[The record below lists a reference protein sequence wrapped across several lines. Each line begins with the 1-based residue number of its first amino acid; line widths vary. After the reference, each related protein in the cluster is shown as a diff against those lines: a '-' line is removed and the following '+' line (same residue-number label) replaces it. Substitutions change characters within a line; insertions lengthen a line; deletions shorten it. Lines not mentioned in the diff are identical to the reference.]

1 MHVAIARQG
10 PVLMRTPDSS
20 TGKSTR
26 SVSRAPRVPSRAPIR
41 SMAGPPGTYVSQPL
55 RHPTRQGGE
64 ARADITAA
72 PAYPSVGQSR
82 FDDLVGS
89 LDAIVWEA
97 DGDDYRM
104 TFVSPRSMGITGY
117 PPETWLTEPEFWE
130 RHVHPDDRERAMAVT
145 DAAIKALNSI
155 RLEYRFRI
163 ASEEYRWFSDVIRVI
178 RKADGSGHRLVGVM
192 IDITDQKRIEETLAY
207 RATHDTLTG
216 LLNREQ
222 LDIELERVHHLPEPW
237 ALLFLD
243 LNGFKDV
250 NDGLGHSIGDE
261 VLRIVAKRL
270 SAATRPAD
278 IVARFGGD
286 EFCVLAS
293 VPERDTAVTIAQR
306 LRAAV
311 HGATTVGGHAL
322 RLTVTVGIAYVAPTG
337 SPETLLRQA
346 DTAMYS
352 AKGLDAGV
360 AVYEPWMRKAALLRL
375 NDTVEDGRPA

>member
-1 MHVAIARQG
+1 
-10 PVLMRTPDSS
+10 MRTPDSS
-20 TGKSTR
+20 TGGLPR
-26 SVSRAPRVPSRAPIR
+26 AVSRTPRTLSRAAVG
-41 SMAGPPGTYVSQPL
+41 SFAGLPSTPL
-55 RHPTRQGGE
+55 EARHPDFEEDQL
-64 ARADITAA
+64 DA
-72 PAYPSVGQSR
+72 PASAVHPIVGKSR
-82 FDDLVGS
+82 FDDLVSS

-104 TFVSPRSMGITGY
+104 TFVSPRALDITGY
-117 PPETWLTEPEFWE
+117 RPELWLNEPEFWE
-130 RHVHPDDRERAMAVT
+130 RHLHPDDRERAIAVT

-155 RLEYRFRI
+155 RIEYRFRI
-163 ASEEYRWFSDVIRVI
+163 ASGEYRWFSDVIRVI

-222 LDIELERVHHLPEPW
+222 LDIELARVYQLPDPW

-250 NDGLGHSIGDE
+250 NDALGHSIGDE

-270 SAATRPAD
+270 SAATRPDD

-286 EFCVLAS
+286 EFCVLAA
-293 VPERDTAVTIAQR
+293 VAERDTAVTIAHR
-306 LRAAV
+306 LRDAI
-311 HGATTVGGHAL
+311 HGAATVGGRTL
-322 RLTVTVGIAYVAPTG
+322 RLTVTVGIALVAPVG

-352 AKGLDAGV
+352 AKSLEEGV

-375 NDTVEDGRPA
+375 HDAVEEATPS

>member
-1 MHVAIARQG
+1 
-10 PVLMRTPDSS
+10 MRRTDSP
-20 TGKSTR
+20 GAG
-26 SVSRAPRVPSRAPIR
+26 APRVASRASTALASSR
-41 SMAGPPGTYVSQPL
+41 PL
-55 RHPTRQGGE
+55 RHPALPRPPAQVDGSS
-64 ARADITAA
+64 A
-72 PAYPSVGQSR
+72 PPLPAKPILSQSR

-97 DGDDYRM
+97 DGDDYKM
-104 TFVSPRSMGITGY
+104 TFVSPRTLDIAGY
-117 PPETWLTEPEFWE
+117 PPETWLNEPEFWE
-130 RHVHPDDRERAMAVT
+130 RHLHPDDRERAMAVT

-155 RLEYRFRI
+155 RIEYRFRI
-163 ASEEYRWFSDVIRVI
+163 ASGEYRWFSDVIRVI

-207 RATHDTLTG
+207 RASHDTLTG

-222 LDIELERVHHLPEPW
+222 LDIELARVHQLPEPW

-250 NDGLGHSIGDE
+250 NDGLGHTIGDE
-261 VLRIVAKRL
+261 VLRIVAQRL
-270 SAATRPAD
+270 ASATRPAD

-293 VPERDTAVTIAQR
+293 VGERDTAVTIAQR
-306 LRAAV
+306 LRGAV
-311 HGATTVGGHAL
+311 HGATTVGGHTL
-322 RLTVTVGIAYVAPTG
+322 RLTVTVGIAYVAPDG

-346 DTAMYS
+346 DTAMYT
-352 AKGLDAGV
+352 AKGHEDGV

-375 NDTVEDGRPA
+375 NDTVDETRPA

>member
-1 MHVAIARQG
+1 
-10 PVLMRTPDSS
+10 
-20 TGKSTR
+20 
-26 SVSRAPRVPSRAPIR
+26 
-41 SMAGPPGTYVSQPL
+41 MAGPAGTYVSQPPG
-55 RHPTRQGGE
+55 HPTRQGGE
-64 ARADITAA
+64 ARADITAS

-130 RHVHPDDRERAMAVT
+130 RHLHPDDRERAMAVT

-155 RLEYRFRI
+155 RLEYRFRV
-163 ASEEYRWFSDVIRVI
+163 ANEEYRWFSDVIRVI

-261 VLRIVAKRL
+261 VLRIVARRL
-270 SAATRPAD
+270 SAATRPDD

-293 VPERDTAVTIAQR
+293 VAERDTAVTIAQR

-311 HGATTVGGHAL
+311 HAATTVGGHAI

-337 SPETLLRQA
+337 SPEALLRQA
-346 DTAMYS
+346 DAAMYS

>member
-1 MHVAIARQG
+1 
-10 PVLMRTPDSS
+10 
-20 TGKSTR
+20 
-26 SVSRAPRVPSRAPIR
+26 
-41 SMAGPPGTYVSQPL
+41 MAGPPGIDVSQPP
-55 RHPTRQGGE
+55 RHPTEQE
-64 ARADITAA
+64 SVARAAITAA
-72 PAYPSVGQSR
+72 LAHPTVGQTR

-104 TFVSPRSMGITGY
+104 TFVSPRSMDIAGY
-117 PPETWLTEPEFWE
+117 PPEIWLTEPEFWE
-130 RHVHPDDRERAMAVT
+130 RHIHPDDRGRAISVT

-155 RLEYRFRI
+155 RIEYRFLV
-163 ASEEYRWFSDVIRVI
+163 ASGQYRWFSDVIRVI

-192 IDITDQKRIEETLAY
+192 IDITDQKRIEETLAW

-222 LDIELERVHHLPEPW
+222 LDIELERVHRLREPW

-270 SAATRPAD
+270 SAATRPDD

-286 EFCVLAS
+286 EFCVLAL
-293 VPERDTAVTIAQR
+293 VPDRDTAVTIAQR
-306 LRAAV
+306 LRDAV
-311 HGATTVGGHAL
+311 HGAATVGGHTL
-322 RLTVTVGIAYVAPTG
+322 RLTVTVGIAYVASIG

-346 DTAMYS
+346 DAAMYS
-352 AKGLDAGV
+352 AKHLEAGV

-375 NDTVEDGRPA
+375 NDTVEEGRPA

>member
-1 MHVAIARQG
+1 M
-10 PVLMRTPDSS
+10 S
-20 TGKSTR
+20 R
-26 SVSRAPRVPSRAPIR
+26 SHDR
-41 SMAGPPGTYVSQPL
+41 
-55 RHPTRQGGE
+55 
-64 ARADITAA
+64 AA
-72 PAYPSVGQSR
+72 PSLTASPADVTRGQSR

-104 TFVSPRSMGITGY
+104 TFVSPRSLDITGY
-117 PPETWLTEPEFWE
+117 PPEVWLTEPEFWE
-130 RHVHPDDRERAMAVT
+130 RHLHPDDRERAVAVT
-145 DAAIKALNSI
+145 DEAIKALNSI
-155 RLEYRFRI
+155 RIEYRFRI
-163 ASEEYRWFSDVIRVI
+163 ASGEYRWFSDVIRVI

-207 RATHDTLTG
+207 RATHDTLTA

-222 LDIELERVHHLPEPW
+222 LDIELERVHQLREPW

-270 SAATRPAD
+270 SAATRPGD

-286 EFCVLAS
+286 EFCVLAP
-293 VPERDTAVTIAQR
+293 VAEQDTAVTIAQR
-306 LRAAV
+306 LREAI
-311 HGATTVGGHAL
+311 HGAATVGGHTL
-322 RLTVTVGIAYVAPTG
+322 RLTVTVGIAYVASIG

-346 DTAMYS
+346 DAAMYS
-352 AKGLDAGV
+352 AKHLEAGV

-375 NDTVEDGRPA
+375 NDTVEEGRPA

>member
-1 MHVAIARQG
+1 
-10 PVLMRTPDSS
+10 MRTP
-20 TGKSTR
+20 
-26 SVSRAPRVPSRAPIR
+26 VSRAPLRAR
-41 SMAGPPGTYVSQPL
+41 SSVTVS
-55 RHPTRQGGE
+55 
-64 ARADITAA
+64 
-72 PAYPSVGQSR
+72 PALTVLGQTR

-104 TFVSPRSMGITGY
+104 TFVSPRSRDIAGY
-117 PPETWLTEPEFWE
+117 QEGVWLNEPEFWE
-130 RHVHPDDRERAMAVT
+130 RHLHPDDRERAIAVT
-145 DAAIKALNSI
+145 DAAIKALNSVRI
-155 RLEYRFRI
+155 EYRFQV
-163 ASEEYRWFSDVIRVI
+163 ASGEYRWFSDVIRVI

-192 IDITDQKRIEETLAY
+192 IDITDQKRTEELLAY

-222 LDIELERVHHLPEPW
+222 LDIELERVHQLPDPW

-250 NDGLGHSIGDE
+250 NDALGHSVGDE
-261 VLRIVAKRL
+261 VLRIVAQRL
-270 SAATRPAD
+270 TTATRPDD

-286 EFCVLAS
+286 EFCVLAP
-293 VPERDTAVTIAQR
+293 VLEQDTAVSIARR
-306 LRAAV
+306 LRDAV
-311 HGATTVGGHAL
+311 HGATTVGGHKL
-322 RLTVTVGIAYVAPTG
+322 RLTVTVGIAYVAPHG

-346 DTAMYS
+346 DAAMYS

-375 NDTVEDGRPA
+375 TDVGEEGQPS

>member
-1 MHVAIARQG
+1 
-10 PVLMRTPDSS
+10 MRPTVR
-20 TGKSTR
+20 STR
-26 SVSRAPRVPSRAPIR
+26 GSPRTVSRASRAP
-41 SMAGPPGTYVSQPL
+41 SQAATQSLVGPPGSSESQPPD
-55 RHPTRQGGE
+55 HPIRPAGSNLGE
-64 ARADITAA
+64 
-72 PAYPSVGQSR
+72 SR

-104 TFVSPRSMGITGY
+104 TFVSPRSLDIAGY
-117 PPETWLTEPEFWE
+117 PPEEWLTEPEFWE
-130 RHVHPDDRERAMAVT
+130 HHVHPDDLDGVMAT
-145 DAAIKALNSI
+145 TEAAINDLTSVRI
-155 RLEYRFRI
+155 EYRFLV
-163 ASEEYRWFSDVIRVI
+163 ASGSYRWFSDVIRVV
-178 RKADGSGHRLVGVM
+178 RKQDGSGHRLVGVM
-192 IDITDQKRIEETLAY
+192 IDITDQKRTEETLAY

-222 LDIELERVHHLPEPW
+222 LNIELMRVHQLPEPW

-261 VLRIVAKRL
+261 VLRIVAQRL
-270 SAATRPAD
+270 AAATRPGD

-293 VPERDTAVTIAQR
+293 VAERDTAVTIAHR
-306 LRAAV
+306 LRDVV
-311 HGATTVGGHAL
+311 HGATTVAGHAI
-322 RLTVTVGIAYVAPTG
+322 RLTVTVGIAYVAPPG

-346 DTAMYS
+346 DAAMYS
-352 AKGLDAGV
+352 AKRQDVGV

-375 NDTVEDGRPA
+375 NDTTEDRRPS

>member
-1 MHVAIARQG
+1 
-10 PVLMRTPDSS
+10 MRTPIP
-20 TGKSTR
+20 GVQVEAR
-26 SVSRAPRVPSRAPIR
+26 SPA
-41 SMAGPPGTYVSQPL
+41 MGPP
-55 RHPTRQGGE
+55 
-64 ARADITAA
+64 A
-72 PAYPSVGQSR
+72 PAALGQSR
-82 FDDLVGS
+82 FDDLVSS

-104 TFVSPRSMGITGY
+104 TFVSPRSRDIAGY
-117 PPETWLTEPEFWE
+117 PEDVWLNEPEFWE
-130 RHVHPDDRERAMAVT
+130 RHLHPDDRERAIAVT
-145 DAAIKALNSI
+145 DAAIKALNSVRI
-155 RLEYRFRI
+155 EYRFQV
-163 ASEEYRWFSDVIRVI
+163 ASGEYRWFSDVIRVI

-192 IDITDQKRIEETLAY
+192 IDITDQKRIEELLAY

-222 LDIELERVHHLPEPW
+222 LDIELERVHQLPDPW

-250 NDGLGHSIGDE
+250 NDALGHSVGDE

-270 SAATRPAD
+270 TTATRPDD

-286 EFCVLAS
+286 EFCVLAP
-293 VPERDTAVTIAQR
+293 VPEQDTAVTIARR
-306 LRAAV
+306 LRDAV
-311 HGATTVGGHAL
+311 HGATTVGGHML
-322 RLTVTVGIAYVAPTG
+322 RLTVTVGIAYVAPDG

-352 AKGLDAGV
+352 AKNLDAGV

-375 NDTVEDGRPA
+375 SDSNEEAS

>member
-1 MHVAIARQG
+1 
-10 PVLMRTPDSS
+10 MRTPIPGVQVED
-20 TGKSTR
+20 R
-26 SVSRAPRVPSRAPIR
+26 SPA
-41 SMAGPPGTYVSQPL
+41 MGPP
-55 RHPTRQGGE
+55 
-64 ARADITAA
+64 A
-72 PAYPSVGQSR
+72 PAALGESR
-82 FDDLVGS
+82 FDDLVSS

-104 TFVSPRSMGITGY
+104 TFVSPRSRDIAGY
-117 PPETWLTEPEFWE
+117 AEDVWLNEPEFWE
-130 RHVHPDDRERAMAVT
+130 RHLHPDDRERAIAVT
-145 DAAIKALNSI
+145 DAAIKALNSVRI
-155 RLEYRFRI
+155 EYRFQV
-163 ASEEYRWFSDVIRVI
+163 ASGEYRWFSDVIRVI

-192 IDITDQKRIEETLAY
+192 IDITDQKRIEELLAY

-222 LDIELERVHHLPEPW
+222 LDIELERVHQLPDPW

-250 NDGLGHSIGDE
+250 NDALGHSVGDE

-270 SAATRPAD
+270 TTATRPDD

-286 EFCVLAS
+286 EFCVLAP
-293 VPERDTAVTIAQR
+293 VPEQDTAVTIARR
-306 LRAAV
+306 LRDAV
-311 HGATTVGGHAL
+311 HGATTLGGHKL
-322 RLTVTVGIAYVAPTG
+322 RLTVTVGIAYVAPDG

-352 AKGLDAGV
+352 AKNVDAGV

-375 NDTVEDGRPA
+375 SDSNEEAS